1 MPSRCAGLGKPCPKD
16 CRGCNHGSRRS
27 ATHFCTPEFS
37 HSDRSELTG
46 IYAIGTN
53 KVLQEARGGPED
65 QLLFN
70 ATEIEEGYVCD
81 HFRDAALKGTLKGT
95 AAPQKRSPGRP
106 RKTPSPQHDGE
117 NGPAL
122 CTICS
127 GPHRKHLLQHGRRVG
142 LADQTLSAAA
152 CDAAQVAHGT
162 YACVNCKKAMQ
173 KRASAQAAEVA
184 RAAEASQVAQ
194 LTPER
199 LQSIDHVLSAQ
210 ENWKDF
216 MATSTPEQI
225 KNFNDD
231 MERRL
236 MDYDLP
242 DHPGLRQNFLTYVK
256 QLGCE
261 DGKPTTEQERVA
273 KIQLAQQGNVLF
285 GSVLGR
291 PGAKMVINGFQR
303 GLAWLV
309 KFGSDETTLRALH
322 KCGITVAARTAN
334 LMENTAASRWEED
347 LKATLKPNE
356 DYAGWVD
363 NINAVVF
370 PGFFENRNRQ
380 DRHEADFTTA
390 ELTAVSDEEAH
401 STSCNCTTR
410 GMCDKSCACLQNL
423 MMCHPHLCSCPC
435 TLLRRVT
442 DALGGGMM
450 SRWVTEKE
458 TALSLATDATVISYM
473 LAAMQILY
481 SIVYATSATCSR
493 PHRDSRTDRESGRGK

>member
-1 MPSRCAGLGKPCPKD
+1 MPSRCAGLGKPCPKG
-16 CRGCNHGSRRS
+16 CLGCNHGSRRS

-65 QLLFN
+65 ALLFN

-81 HFRDAALKGTLKGT
+81 HFRAAALKGTLKGT
-95 AAPQKRSPGRP
+95 AAPPKRSPGRP

-127 GPHRKHLLQHGRRVG
+127 GPHRKHLLKHGRRVG
-142 LADQTLSAAA
+142 LADQTLSATA

-199 LQSIDHVLSAQ
+199 LQSIDRVLSAQ

-291 PGAKMVINGFQR
+291 PGAKTVINGFQR

-309 KFGSDETTLRALH
+309 KFGSDETTLRALDLCVGDH
-322 KCGITVAARTAN
+322 RGARWHGRAALPAACG
-334 LMENTAASRWEED
+334 D
-347 LKATLKPNE
+347 
-356 DYAGWVD
+356 G
-363 NINAVVF
+363 
-370 PGFFENRNRQ
+370 
-380 DRHEADFTTA
+380 ADI
-390 ELTAVSDEEAH
+390 
-401 STSCNCTTR
+401 R
-410 GMCDKSCACLQNL
+410 
-423 MMCHPHLCSCPC
+423 
-435 TLLRRVT
+435 LLRAV
-442 DALGGGMM
+442 
-450 SRWVTEKE
+450 
-458 TALSLATDATVISYM
+458 
-473 LAAMQILY
+473 
-481 SIVYATSATCSR
+481 
-493 PHRDSRTDRESGRGK
+493 